1 MLFMITK
8 ISQYTYILDM
18 NEILYPRICT
28 MVQYCLHEGDEE
40 TVYTLYKY
48 KLLDDWK
55 NKYLEVIV

>member
-1 MLFMITK
+1 
-8 ISQYTYILDM
+8 
-18 NEILYPRICT
+18 

-55 NKYLEVIV
+55 NKYLEVIVKDIKDFHLDI

>member
-1 MLFMITK
+1 
-8 ISQYTYILDM
+8 
-18 NEILYPRICT
+18 
-28 MVQYCLHEGDEE
+28 MVQHCLHEGDEE

>member
-1 MLFMITK
+1 
-8 ISQYTYILDM
+8 
-18 NEILYPRICT
+18 
-28 MVQYCLHEGDEE
+28 MVQYCLHEDDEE